1 MKLLKPTSVESIAE
15 KFQLKIIGNKS
26 LIAYGINE
34 IHKVESGDITFVD
47 AEKYYEKSISSAAD
61 IILINKDTDC
71 PDGKVLLVCDNPFQ
85 VYNQIVLEN
94 RPFEALSKNISNSAI
109 IHPTAII
116 EPGAIIGHHVMIGEN
131 SIIHSNAVI
140 GEFSLIGKNVID
152 ESNSII
158 GSDAF
163 YFKKTA
169 KGYHQWRSGGR
180 TILHDDVRIGAGSTI
195 NKGVSGDT
203 VVHSGTKI
211 DCQVHLGHGVVIGKN
226 CLLAAQVG
234 IGGKTIV
241 GDNCIFYGQV
251 GIAQNLIIED
261 NVVILAKSGISKNLA
276 GNKTYFGIP
285 AEEITKKY
293 REMAAVRALNTRR
306 K

>member
-116 EPGAIIGHHVMIGEN
+116 EPGAIIGHHVMI
-131 SIIHSNAVI
+131 V
-140 GEFSLIGKNVID
+140 
-152 ESNSII
+152 
-158 GSDAF
+158 
-163 YFKKTA
+163 
-169 KGYHQWRSGGR
+169 
-180 TILHDDVRIGAGSTI
+180 
-195 NKGVSGDT
+195 
-203 VVHSGTKI
+203 
-211 DCQVHLGHGVVIGKN
+211 
-226 CLLAAQVG
+226 
-234 IGGKTIV
+234 
-241 GDNCIFYGQV
+241 
-251 GIAQNLIIED
+251 NL
-261 NVVILAKSGISKNLA
+261 V
-276 GNKTYFGIP
+276 
-285 AEEITKKY
+285 
-293 REMAAVRALNTRR
+293 
-306 K
+306 